1 MQTGQSDR
9 HIPSCACQNTRN
21 HVFVPVNDRD
31 RTLISRLAYT
41 DDIKNKEM
49 SESQKR
55 GMRVRLRTAFKGD
68 GASWSMYDLVLS
80 EEKLE
85 VDGVFAGKGKPLYHT
100 VAALKMLVLVTLCL
114 CCQGD
119 WVKIFSRGRTC
130 LKC

>member
-21 HVFVPVNDRD
+21 HVFVPVNDCD
-31 RTLISRLAYT
+31 QMLISRLAYT

-68 GASWSMYDLVLS
+68 GASWSMHDLVLS

-85 VDGVFAGKGKPLYHT
+85 VDGVFAGKGKPLIVSHCSCSQN
-100 VAALKMLVLVTLCL
+100 VGFGDSLFML
-114 CCQGD
+114 
-119 WVKIFSRGRTC
+119 SGR
-130 LKC
+130 LGEDFF